1 MAIGMEWDGMGRNRD
16 TDGMGIQTG
25 CMGEGMHV
33 GLGCEPGGAPGT
45 RPRAVSDPS
54 PAQLPFT
61 VL

>member
-45 RPRAVSDPS
+45 RP
-54 PAQLPFT
+54 
-61 VL
+61 